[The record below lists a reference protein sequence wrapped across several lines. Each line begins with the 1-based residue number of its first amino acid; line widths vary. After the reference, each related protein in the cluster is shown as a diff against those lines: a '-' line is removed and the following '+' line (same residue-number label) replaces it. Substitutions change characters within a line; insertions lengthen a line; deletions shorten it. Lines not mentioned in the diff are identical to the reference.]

1 MLQSVKS
8 GARAEHPDEGKEE
21 TLVRAAQADPR
32 HFTSLYTRYLPR
44 VYNYIAGRVS
54 DPMSAED
61 TTSRVFLK
69 ALEGLPNYQ
78 PHAPFAAWLFTI
90 ARNEIIAHYRQRQ
103 KELPFDERLDS
114 RPDAGVELQN
124 RVVRD
129 EQLRRLGEL
138 IQALGEEKEEILR
151 LRFAAGLTYREIASV
166 LGKSEAAVKM
176 AVHRLLRHL
185 QAEWEEQ
192 DE

>member
-1 MLQSVKS
+1 MLQNVKS
-8 GARAEHPDEGKEE
+8 AAREEHLEDAEEE
-21 TLVRAAQADPR
+21 ALVRAAQADPR
-32 HFTSLYTRYLPR
+32 HFTSLYTGYLPR
-44 VYNYIAGRVS
+44 IYNYIMGRVS
-54 DPMSAED
+54 DPTSAED
-61 TTSRVFLK
+61 ISSRVFLK

-90 ARNEIIAHYRQRQ
+90 ARNEIVTHYRQRQ
-103 KELPFDERLDS
+103 KQLPFGERLDS
-114 RPDAGVELQN
+114 QPDAGVELQN

-129 EQLRRLGEL
+129 EQLHRLAKL
-138 IQALGEEKEEILR
+138 VRALDEEKQEVLR

-176 AVHRLLRHL
+176 AAHRLLRHL